1 MNVMD
6 KTVRLL
12 DVVWAIV
19 VTSVVLFAAVVLFRY
34 LS

>member
-12 DVVWAIV
+12 DIVWALV
-19 VTSVVLFAAVVLFRY
+19 ATSVVLLAAVVLFRH
-34 LS
+34 LT